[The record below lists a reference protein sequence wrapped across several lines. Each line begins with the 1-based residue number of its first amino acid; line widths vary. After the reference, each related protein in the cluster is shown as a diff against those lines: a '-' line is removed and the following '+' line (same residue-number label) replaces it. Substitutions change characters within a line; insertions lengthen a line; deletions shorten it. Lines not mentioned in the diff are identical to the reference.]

1 MYLISLEFPPS
12 IWWEKVT
19 KLISAAIVI
28 QCNLKYVI
36 SGH

>member
-1 MYLISLEFPPS
+1 MYRVSDEFSPTNTL
-12 IWWEKVT
+12 EKVT

-28 QCNLKYVI
+28 QCYLNYVM